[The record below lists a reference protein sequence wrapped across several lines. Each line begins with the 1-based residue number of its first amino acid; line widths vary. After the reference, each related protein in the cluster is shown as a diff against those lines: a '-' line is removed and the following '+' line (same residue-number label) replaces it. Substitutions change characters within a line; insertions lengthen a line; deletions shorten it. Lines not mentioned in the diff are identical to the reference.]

1 MHQQQIVLS
10 YFAQLRLQISDAL
23 HINAEKYFKKQA
35 SESELVLVS
44 RLTGKINKRNT
55 EQQRTIVI
63 SSENIYNIDKKS
75 IKRKISIHKIFGV
88 TVSRSSYEFVLHVP
102 QESDYR
108 FKSQEY
114 RDIILY
120 YLSIVLKLNNK
131 DGLRLY
137 MVDNEELDQFCL
149 HDATADCKKQIA
161 LHPKT
166 KLLLLYPENFQLSYI
181 NLMFAQNKN
190 LKNQSIN
197 ILYVHDPL
205 NLRVRLEDYQK
216 LAILAQG
223 SFSKVLLINQ
233 KIEKQTQFLVLK
245 TIQSYNIDINI
256 LQFHLENYTQ
266 SQYMEQLELCLR
278 QQDQIHFF
286 FKFVRGGDLFSHLQE
301 VNYFSE
307 IEAKYIIA
315 QIALGLSYLHES
327 GTIYGDLK
335 PENVLIDENGYV
347 QLTDFGFGRLRVYQ
361 EFKKVQTI
369 NFTVEYAAPEY
380 LLQGDLTRMSD
391 WYSLGILLYE
401 LVIGISPFYH
411 HNHEIAIKMICKGDL
426 YFPKTPAI
434 SYECKDFIT
443 KLLQQDSQSR
453 IGFENDFKE
462 IQSHK
467 WFQGLNWQELSEK
480 KKSLPYIP
488 KINDEDTVPQQ
499 YFRFEKL
506 TDEEKGW

>member
-10 YFAQLRLQISDAL
+10 YFGQLRLQISDVL
-23 HINAEKYFKKQA
+23 NINNEKYFRKQA
-35 SESELVLVS
+35 SESELVLIS

-108 FKSQEY
+108 FKSQEN

-166 KLLLLYPENFQLSYI
+166 KLLLLYPENYQLSYI
-181 NLMFAQNKN
+181 NLMFTQNKN
-190 LKNQSIN
+190 VKNKNIS
-197 ILYVHDPL
+197 ILYVNDPL
-205 NLRVRLEDYQK
+205 NLRIRLEDYQK
-216 LAILAQG
+216 LAIIAQG

-233 KIEKQTQFLVLK
+233 KIDKQQQFLVLK
-245 TIQSYNIDINI
+245 TINSYDTDVNI
-256 LQFHLENYTQ
+256 LQFHLENYIQ
-266 SQYMEQLELCLR
+266 SVYLEKLELCLR

-286 FKFVRGGDLFSHLQE
+286 FKFVKGGDLFTHLQE
-301 VNYFSE
+301 INYFSE
-307 IEAKYIIA
+307 LEAKYIIA

-335 PENVLIDENGYV
+335 PENILMDENGYI

-361 EFKKVQTI
+361 EFKKVQSI

-401 LVIGISPFYH
+401 LLIGISPFYH
-411 HNHEIAIKMICKGDL
+411 PNHEIAIRMICKGEL
-426 YFPKTPAI
+426 FFPKTYAI

-443 KLLQQDSQSR
+443 KLLQRDSQSR
-453 IGFENDFKE
+453 IGFENDFKD

-467 WFQGLNWQELSEK
+467 WFYGLNWQELSEK
-480 KKSLPYIP
+480 KKLLPYIP
-488 KINDEDTVPQQ
+488 KINDEDIVPQQ
-499 YFRFEKL
+499 YFRLEKL
-506 TDEEKGW
+506 NDEEKSW